1 MTFNVLPLI
10 ENYEAA
16 LTIRW
21 EVFQKEQ
28 GIAESVDFDGEDE
41 NAIHFI
47 AYNEDDDP
55 VGTARVR
62 FFDQGKTAKIERL
75 AVLKEYRG
83 SGAGATIMNAIDEYL
98 EDRKVTKAYMNAQTS
113 VAAFHKKFGFEPE
126 GAEFMEA
133 GIPHVKMVKLYS
145 YGIINSN

>member
-1 MTFNVLPLI
+1 MTYVVLPLI

-28 GIAESVDFDGEDE
+28 GIDEKIDFDGEDE
-41 NAIHFI
+41 NALHFI
-47 AYNEDDDP
+47 AYNEDNDP

-62 FFDQGKTAKIERL
+62 FFDTGKTAKIERL
-75 AVLKEYRG
+75 AVLKEHRG

-98 EDRKVTKAYMNAQTS
+98 EERKVTKAYMHAQKS
-113 VAAFHKKFGFEPE
+113 AEKFHEKLGFKPE
-126 GAEFMEA
+126 GEEFNEA
-133 GIPHVKMVKLYS
+133 GIPHVKMVKFYAS
-145 YGIINSN
+145 

>member
-1 MTFNVLPLI
+1 MKFTVLPVI
-10 ENYEAA
+10 ENYDEA

-28 GIAESVDFDGEDE
+28 GIDEKIDFDGEDE

-47 AYNEDDDP
+47 AYNEDNEP

-62 FFDQGKTAKIERL
+62 FFDQGKTAKVERL

-98 EDRKVTKAYMNAQTS
+98 EERKVTKAYMNAQKS
-113 VAAFHKKFGFEPE
+113 VESFHAKFGFKPE
-126 GAEFMEA
+126 GEDFIEA
-133 GIPHVKMVKLYS
+133 GIPHVKMVKWY
-145 YGIINSN
+145 